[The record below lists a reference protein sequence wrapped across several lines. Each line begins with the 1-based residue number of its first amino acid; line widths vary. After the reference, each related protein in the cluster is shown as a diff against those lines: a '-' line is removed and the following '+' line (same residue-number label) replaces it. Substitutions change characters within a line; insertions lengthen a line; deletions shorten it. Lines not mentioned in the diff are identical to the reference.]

1 MVRFKWIDLPRL
13 LEGTKVSLFIDIF
26 NLNKE
31 NSRDRMIYRSID
43 RSREREREREKKKY
57 IYIY

>member
-26 NLNKE
+26 NLSKE
-31 NSRDRMIYRSID
+31 
-43 RSREREREREKKKY
+43 
-57 IYIY
+57 